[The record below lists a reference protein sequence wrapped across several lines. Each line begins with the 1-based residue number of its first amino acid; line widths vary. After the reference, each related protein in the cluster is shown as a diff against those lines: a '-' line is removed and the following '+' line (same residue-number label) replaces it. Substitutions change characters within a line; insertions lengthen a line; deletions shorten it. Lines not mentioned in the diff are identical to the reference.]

1 MSQKPKIYSVLL
13 VDDDPDILELF
24 KESLEDLSLTV
35 YTALNG
41 AQALDLLAK
50 IKVDCLVTDIKMPVM
65 DGLKLVTTLQAQNN
79 FIPFF
84 FITGYQDYPRE
95 NLNALKPRAII
106 FKPFDFEE
114 ASILIKNHL
123 MRLT

>member
-1 MSQKPKIYSVLL
+1 MSQKPKVYTVLL
-13 VDDDPDILELF
+13 VDDDPNILEVF
-24 KESLEDLSLTV
+24 KESLEDLSFTV

-41 AQALDLLAK
+41 ALALELLSAAK
-50 IKVDCLVTDIKMPVM
+50 IDCLVTDINMPVM
-65 DGLKLVTTLQAQNN
+65 DGLKLIATLQSQNN

-95 NLNALKPRAII
+95 NLNVFKPRAII

-114 ASILIKNHL
+114 ASMLIKNHL
-123 MRLT
+123 MRL